1 MQMKLF
7 PPHLHDILVR
17 NKCSIHTYIHTAA
30 GRRTTLSTAANSNEQ
45 KNNQT
50 QRGAGKKTEEDE
62 KTAKQTKNA
71 AGAQA
76 EEGTKNFSCESI
88 CKFLLQIIDRINA
101 SQFITR
107 NTFEKDM
114 FSAAMKHLELSKEE
128 ILAQRQ
134 KERKSEINQSR

>member
-1 MQMKLF
+1 MNNTKAPQFKHAATK
-7 PPHLHDILVR
+7 PQAI
-17 NKCSIHTYIHTAA
+17 SAA
-30 GRRTTLSTAANSNEQ
+30 GRRTTLATTANSNEQ
-45 KNNQT
+45 KNNQI
-50 QRGAGKKTEEDE
+50 QKGAGKKDEEDE
-62 KTAKQTKNA
+62 QSTKQTKNT

-76 EEGTKNFSCESI
+76 ETGTKNFSCESI

-101 SQFITR
+101 SQFITK